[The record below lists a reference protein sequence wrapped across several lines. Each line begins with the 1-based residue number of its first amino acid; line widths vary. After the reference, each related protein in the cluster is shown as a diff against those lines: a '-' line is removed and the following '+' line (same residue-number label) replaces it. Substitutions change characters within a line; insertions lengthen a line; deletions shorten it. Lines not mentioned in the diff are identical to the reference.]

1 MTKITQSYD
10 LGFEEEMINDM
21 KKEVKNGK
29 LKHYEEFCQKWSE
42 KFIKSLENEEAKK
55 WNLLNNELLV
65 DLNKAMQFELEDS
78 DEENY
83 FFKLDR
89 LLEIAL
95 KEYNYQ
101 VISGYAWNNNIEL
114 D

>member
-1 MTKITQSYD
+1 MTKTTQSYNF
-10 LGFEEEMINDM
+10 GFEEEMILDM

-29 LKHYEEFCQKWSE
+29 LENYKEFCQKWSE
-42 KFIKSLENEEAKK
+42 KFLKSLENEEARK

-65 DLNKAMQFELEDS
+65 DLNEAMKYELEDS
-78 DEENY
+78 DAENY

-89 LLEIAL
+89 MLEIAL
-95 KEYNYQ
+95 EEYNYQ
-101 VISGYAWNNNIEL
+101 VISGYAWNNDIEL

>member
-1 MTKITQSYD
+1 MTKMMQSYNF
-10 LGFEEEMINDM
+10 GFEEEMINDM
-21 KKEVKNGK
+21 KKEIKNGK
-29 LKHYEEFCQKWSE
+29 LENYKEFCQKWSE
-42 KFIKSLENEEAKK
+42 KFIESLENKKAKK

-65 DLNKAMQFELEDS
+65 DLNEAMKYELEDS
-78 DEENY
+78 DTENY

-89 LLEIAL
+89 MLQIAL

-101 VISGYAWNNNIEL
+101 VISGYAWNNDIEL